1 MEVAMPYARPE
12 ALVSTEWLAAHLAD
26 PHVRVLDSSYKQ
38 PGITPTA
45 RADYEAG
52 HIPGA
57 VFFDIDDV
65 AEPGTSLPHM
75 IPSAERFAARM
86 AERGIGNDDRVV
98 VYDTVGLSSA
108 GRAWWM
114 LRLFGHRNVALLD
127 GGLPKWRAEG
137 RPLET
142 AAPAIPSRRFVARFD
157 SALVRDKRALL
168 ADLAL
173 ARAREQVVDARAAG
187 RFEGT
192 AEETWPGRRR
202 GHIPGSRNLPFDLVT
217 DPKTRR
223 LKSAEE
229 LRLLFADAGVAL
241 DRPIV
246 ASCGSGV
253 TACALAFALHLIGH
267 PGAAVYDGSW
277 SEWGLPDGP
286 PIETGPARP

>member
-1 MEVAMPYARPE
+1 MPYARPE
-12 ALVSTEWLAAHLAD
+12 ALVTTEWLAAHLSD

-45 RADYEAG
+45 RQDYDSG

-57 VFFDIDDV
+57 AFFDIDDV

-75 IPSAERFAARM
+75 IPSAERFAAKM
-86 AERGIGNDDRVV
+86 AERGIGNDDRVI

-114 LRLFGHRNVALLD
+114 LRLFGHDNVALLD
-127 GGLPKWRAEG
+127 GGLPRWEAEG

-142 AAPAIPSRRFVARFD
+142 AAPKIPSRRFVAHFRPG
-157 SALVRDKRALL
+157 LVRDKPAIRANIES
-168 ADLAL
+168 
-173 ARAREQVVDARAAG
+173 RAEQVVDARAPG

-202 GHIPGSRNLPFDLVT
+202 GHIPGSLNLPFDRIT
-217 DPKTRR
+217 DPQSRT
-223 LKSAEE
+223 LKSPEE
-229 LRLLFADAGVAL
+229 LRRLFAEAGVEL
-241 DRPIV
+241 DRAV
-246 ASCGSGV
+246 VTSCGSGV
-253 TACALAFALHLIGH
+253 TACAVAFAAHLLGH

-277 SEWGLPDGP
+277 SEWGLPGDTP
-286 PIETGPARP
+286 VETGPARR

>member
-1 MEVAMPYARPE
+1 MPYAHPE

-26 PHVRVLDSSYKQ
+26 PQVRVLDSSFKQ
-38 PGITPTA
+38 PGVTPTA
-45 RADYEAG
+45 RQDYDAG

-65 AEPGTSLPHM
+65 AAPGTSLPHM
-75 IPSAERFAARM
+75 IPSAERFAAKM
-86 AERGIGNDDRVV
+86 AERGIGNGDRVI
-98 VYDTVGLSSA
+98 VYDANGLSSA

-114 LRLFGHRNVALLD
+114 LRLFGHDNVALLD
-127 GGLPKWRAEG
+127 GGLPKWKAEG

-142 AAPAIPSRRFVARFD
+142 AAPAIPPRRFSARFD
-157 SALVRDKRALL
+157 PALVRDKEAVRANIT
-168 ADLAL
+168 AP
-173 ARAREQVVDARAAG
+173 REQLIDARAAG

-192 AEETWPGRRR
+192 APETWPGRRS

-217 DPKTRR
+217 DPQSYQ

-229 LRLLFADAGVAL
+229 LRRLFEAAGVRL

-246 ASCGSGV
+246 TSCGSGV

-277 SEWGLPDGP
+277 SEWGLPGDTP
-286 PIETGPARP
+286 VETGSAQ